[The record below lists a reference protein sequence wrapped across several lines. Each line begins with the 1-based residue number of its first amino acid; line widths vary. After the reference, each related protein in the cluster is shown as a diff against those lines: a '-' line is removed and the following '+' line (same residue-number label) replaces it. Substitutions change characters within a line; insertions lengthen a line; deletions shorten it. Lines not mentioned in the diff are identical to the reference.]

1 MNKPAN
7 KTNETQE
14 CLKVTS
20 YEVNRAHYVEEKQGK
35 CGRAFFDATINGIK
49 IYGLSVVEG
58 KNGDFISW
66 PQKKGSD
73 DKYYSIVW
81 ARLSDEDQKKIIEA
95 VEKALQ

>member
-1 MNKPAN
+1 MKRAAN

-14 CLKVTS
+14 CINVTS
-20 YEVNRAHYVEEKQGK
+20 FEVTRAHYVEGKEGK
-35 CGRAFFDATINGIK
+35 CGRCFFDAVINGLK
-49 IYGLSVVEG
+49 IYGLAVVEG
-58 KNGDFISW
+58 KDGDFISW

-81 ARLSDEDQKKIIEA
+81 ARLSDEDQKKMIET